1 MLVPPGSLREYAAA
15 AAHRECRARAFGAHV
30 RQVPGWRRRTYR
42 DAYLLSMLIAITSI
56 KVQNNERKVK
66 LAKAG
71 AGSWMWK
78 APLLRRRRVSEADR
92 WTAGPDR
99 DWRRPMSGASRYRY
113 LLAPLI

>member
-1 MLVPPGSLREYAAA
+1 MLVPPGSLREYASA

-30 RQVPGWRRRTYR
+30 RQVPGWLRRTYR

-78 APLLRRRRVSEADR
+78 APLLRRRRVSGADR
-92 WTAGPDR
+92 WFDVVSKFARRMSEFPTSPTAAMAG
-99 DWRRPMSGASRYRY
+99 
-113 LLAPLI
+113 